1 MVPNTKQVT
10 FGACKILSAIT
21 LSLLINFDTRGQIAG
36 EGQKFSLGAKV
47 GGSINWVSF
56 SEKEQKDTFSVL
68 PAPGYTV
75 GGFINFP
82 LKHDYFVQMELAY
95 SKKGRIFKDIIS
107 LTNSSS
113 YRFVDA
119 TMLLRKS
126 FHFNLAPNVPSEWF
140 FSIGPEV
147 SYWISGKGNI
157 RAEGPGFPYKIMF
170 DGTPDGG
177 TKHLW
182 YNDANRWL
190 FSLVVGTGFRA
201 PIGPNQSI
209 TTELRFV
216 SGHTNLGQKYYERT
230 PNLWYGVLG
239 YVDTLHV
246 NLKTIV
252 ISVSYSWD
260 FNMLQSKMGK
270 STLKSKGKKKR

>member
-1 MVPNTKQVT
+1 MVRNPKQVT
-10 FGACKILSAIT
+10 FSALGILFFT
-21 LSLLINFDTRGQIAG
+21 LSLLINFKVAGQIAG

-56 SEKEQKDTFSVL
+56 SEKEQKDTFDVL
-68 PAPGYTV
+68 PTPGYTV

-95 SKKGRIFKDIIS
+95 SLKGRILKDNIG
-107 LTNSSS
+107 LTNTST

-140 FSIGPEV
+140 FSIGPEI

-157 RAEGPGFPYKIMF
+157 RAEGPGYPYKIMF
-170 DGTPDGG
+170 DGVPDGT
-177 TKHLW
+177 TKHL
-182 YNDANRWL
+182 YYTDGNRWL
-190 FSLVVGTGFRA
+190 FSLVAGVGFRA
-201 PIGPNQSI
+201 PLGPHQSI

-216 SGHTNLGQKYYERT
+216 SGHTNLGKKDYEYPT
-230 PNLWYGVLG
+230 KLWHGVLG

-246 NLKTIV
+246 NLKTVV
-252 ISVSYSWD
+252 ISVSYSWA
-260 FNMLQSKMGK
+260 FNSIEQRMGK
-270 STLKSKGKKKR
+270 STMKKKMKKGK